1 MDEDEYGVPKG
12 DPDGFWPVVVILIV
26 IAMFLIFGN

>member
-12 DPDGFWPVVVILIV
+12 DPDGFWPIVAILIV
-26 IAMFLIFGN
+26 IVAFLFFGN